1 MRGVTLP
8 NTKAYYL
15 AAMIQTVRS
24 GGGKDTDKWKRIGKQ
39 NDPYKY
45 AQLIFCQMCKVSQ

>member
-1 MRGVTLP
+1 MTLP

-15 AAMIQTVRS
+15 ASMIQTVGA
-24 GGGKDTDKWKRIGKQ
+24 GGGKDTDKWNRIDKQ

-45 AQLIFCQMCKVSQ
+45 AQFWPKVQSNSIEKG